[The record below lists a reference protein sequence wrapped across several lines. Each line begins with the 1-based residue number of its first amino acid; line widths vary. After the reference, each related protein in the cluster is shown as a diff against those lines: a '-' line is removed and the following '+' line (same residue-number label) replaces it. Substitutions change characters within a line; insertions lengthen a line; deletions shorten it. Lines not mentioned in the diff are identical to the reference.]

1 MLYVVELAFYAW
13 SYGHKMPFL
22 WHGHRVVGL
31 VETGVKQG
39 DPAGPLFFAVS
50 TFDLF
55 ESIREAAEKLGV
67 ERFSQMPSSYVCDD
81 DLKVTG
87 DPQLAYPVTEMIQ
100 RKMVEAV

>member
-1 MLYVVELAFYAW
+1 MKCRSCEVGVCAF
-13 SYGHKMPFL
+13 S
-22 WHGHRVVGL
+22 RR
-31 VETGVKQG
+31 VKQG

-55 ESIREAAEKLGV
+55 ESIREAAEKLVV

-81 DLKVTG
+81 DLQVAG